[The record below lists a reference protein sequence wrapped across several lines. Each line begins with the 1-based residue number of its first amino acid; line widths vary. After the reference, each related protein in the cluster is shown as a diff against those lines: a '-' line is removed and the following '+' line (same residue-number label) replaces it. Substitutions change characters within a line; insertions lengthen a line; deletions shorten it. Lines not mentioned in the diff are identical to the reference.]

1 MAALPRL
8 PMNNS
13 ASQGNNTLGGVAM
26 KKEKP
31 LGIALAGFGAGT
43 VTGLF
48 GAGGGMVLVP
58 LLTLLTNLKDTE
70 IFPASISIILP
81 ICLTAL
87 ARTPDAVIWQ
97 QALPYLLG
105 SALGGLAAGKWGK
118 KIPVLWL
125 HRGLGILILW
135 GGWRYLC

>member
-1 MAALPRL
+1 
-8 PMNNS
+8 
-13 ASQGNNTLGGVAM
+13 M
-26 KKEKP
+26 KKENP
-31 LGIALAGFGAGT
+31 LGMALAGFGAGT

-58 LLTLLTNLKDTE
+58 LLTLLTNLTDRE

-81 ICLTAL
+81 ICLTTL
-87 ARTPDAVIWQ
+87 ARTSDTVLWQ

-105 SALGGLAAGKWGK
+105 SAAGGFAAGKWGR